1 MTIPTGVVVYKLNV
15 RVCRVHKHSEE
26 VPRWLSF
33 GLRHF
38 QGDESDT
45 CRILGRSCS
54 AKECVH
60 GSLVSAA
67 TYRGVNETSQRINRS
82 NKGLSRH
89 EPPSKSSLTGNTKI
103 AESFRC
109 IHLKLYRNGR
119 QIVSRSPWYRTLQM
133 KRKPA
138 EVTLF
143 ESVIFP

>member
-1 MTIPTGVVVYKLNV
+1 MTVPTGVVVYKLNV

-45 CRILGRSCS
+45 CQILGRSCS
-54 AKECVH
+54 ARECVQ

-82 NKGLSRH
+82 NKELSRH
-89 EPPSKSSLTGNTKI
+89 EPPPKSSLTGSNKI
-103 AESFRC
+103 AEIFRC
-109 IHLKLYRNGR
+109 IPQKLYRIGR
-119 QIVSRSPWYRTLQM
+119 QFVSRSPLYRTLQM
-133 KRKPA
+133 KHKPA